1 MSAKLN
7 IGFTKRKGD
16 RIALVLIAILLVAQ
30 LVQVVYAIGVDFT
43 NEGKFVF
50 KPKDILWAVLLFVPP
65 FLIAYGGLIFY
76 LIRDKE
82 MFPKR
87 PMFFS
92 KNKIVATV
100 FTVIYFIFL
109 ILFLLLSLLIG
120 PEYNSGGNDASLY
133 IVIGG
138 LITLIVGL
146 PVDIIGII
154 IWHKNYG
161 LIKKDPA
168 RNEEDGD

>member
-1 MSAKLN
+1 MN

-16 RIALVLIAILLVAQ
+16 RIALILIAILLVAQ
-30 LVQVVYAIGVDFT
+30 LAQVVYAIGVDYS
-43 NEGKFVF
+43 NEGKFIF
-50 KPKDILWAVLLFVPP
+50 KPKGILLAFILFVPP

-76 LIRDKE
+76 LIRNKE
-82 MFPKR
+82 TLPQR

-92 KNKIVATV
+92 KNKIAATV
-100 FTVIYFIFL
+100 FTVIYFFFL
-109 ILFLLLSLLIG
+109 IVFLLLSLLIG
-120 PEYNSGGNDASLY
+120 PEYSSGSNDASFY

-138 LITLIVGL
+138 LITLILGL

-161 LIKKDPA
+161 LIKKEPVVSLDA
-168 RNEEDGD
+168 NRED